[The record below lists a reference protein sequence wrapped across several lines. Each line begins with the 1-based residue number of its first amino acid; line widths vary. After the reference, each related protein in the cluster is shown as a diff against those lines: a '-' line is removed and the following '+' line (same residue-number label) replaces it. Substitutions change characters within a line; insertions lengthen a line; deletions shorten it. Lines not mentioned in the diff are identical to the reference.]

1 MNIIFKENL
10 TNIDQKYTIL
20 DLDTFQLPDGSVHT
34 ACCIIENIPILELAM
49 TENLKK
55 IHAELIANYAQRNWS
70 YCEQAIEQLM
80 GKWNGEVDTFYA
92 ELSERIAGYIKQE
105 PPAEWNGIILRD

>member
-10 TNIDQKYTIL
+10 VNIDQKYTIL

-34 ACCIIENIPILELAM
+34 ACCIIDSIPILELAM
-49 TENLKK
+49 TENLKE
-55 IHAELIANYAQRNWS
+55 IHAELIANYGQRCWG

-80 GKWNGEVDTFYA
+80 GKWGGEVDTFYA
-92 ELSERIAGYIKQE
+92 ELSARITKYQEQE
-105 PPAEWNGIILRD
+105 PPSDWNGIILRE